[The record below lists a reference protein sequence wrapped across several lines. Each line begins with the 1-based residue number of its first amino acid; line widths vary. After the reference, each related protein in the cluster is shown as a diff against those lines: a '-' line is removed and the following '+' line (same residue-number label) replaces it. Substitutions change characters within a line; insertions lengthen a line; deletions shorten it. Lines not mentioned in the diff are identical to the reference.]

1 MPTGTSSSRA
11 FQWLSLVAMI
21 WLQSINGTNS
31 DFPAYSSQL
40 KQLLSLSQLQLNNLA
55 FASDAGKLFGF
66 LSGVAARHLP
76 LWLVLIAG
84 SILGLFGYGLQYL
97 FLANHIP
104 SLSYW
109 QFFSLSV
116 LAGNSICWINTVCY
130 IVTINNFPSHRQLA
144 IGLTTSYVGLSAK
157 IYTDVVE
164 AFFPSSPAKKA
175 KAYLLL
181 NSCVPLAVSIIAAPI
196 VRDNI
201 NVGKCKRMNRGFVI
215 IVVITVIT
223 GVYAVISSLGSVSS
237 VLTPLIKVIL
247 ILAFLLV
254 TLVTPLGDFLELKW
268 RMSRERRVRVLSVEE
283 GVKQGEREGEGIHN
297 AEEAEEEEVTV
308 DGGYSKE
315 EVGARLMLKRI
326 DFWLYFIIYLFG
338 ATLGLVFLNNL
349 GQVAESRGLS
359 ASSSLVSLSSAFGF
373 FGRLVPS
380 ILDYCFS
387 KSKYMVSRPAS
398 IAILMAPL
406 SGAFFLL
413 LNSTNIF
420 LFIGTAIIGVC
431 TGAITSMAVST
442 TTELFGSKNFGV
454 NHNVVV
460 ANIPLGSFLFGYL
473 AALIYRIKGNGDGR
487 CMGVQCY
494 RETFLLWG
502 SLCFLGT
509 LLALILYAR
518 TRKFYSQRL

>member
-1 MPTGTSSSRA
+1 M
-11 FQWLSLVAMI
+11 
-21 WLQSINGTNS
+21 
-31 DFPAYSSQL
+31 
-40 KQLLSLSQLQLNNLA
+40 
-55 FASDAGKLFGF
+55 
-66 LSGVAARHLP
+66 
-76 LWLVLIAG
+76 
-84 SILGLFGYGLQYL
+84 
-97 FLANHIP
+97 
-104 SLSYW
+104 
-109 QFFSLSV
+109 
-116 LAGNSICWINTVCY
+116 
-130 IVTINNFPSHRQLA
+130 
-144 IGLTTSYVGLSAK
+144 SAK

-223 GVYAVISSLGSVSS
+223 GVYAIISSLGSVSS
-237 VLTPLIKVIL
+237 VLTPSIRVIL

-254 TLVTPLGDFLELKW
+254 TLVTSLGDFLEQKW

-359 ASSSLVSLSSAFGF
+359 ATSSLVSLSSAFGF
-373 FGRLVPS
+373 FGRLMPS

-387 KSKYMVSRPAS
+387 KYVY
-398 IAILMAPL
+398 
-406 SGAFFLL
+406 
-413 LNSTNIF
+413 F
-420 LFIGTAIIGVC
+420 LFLHPPRV
-431 TGAITSMAVST
+431 
-442 TTELFGSKNFGV
+442 
-454 NHNVVV
+454 
-460 ANIPLGSFLFGYL
+460 
-473 AALIYRIKGNGDGR
+473 
-487 CMGVQCY
+487 
-494 RETFLLWG
+494 
-502 SLCFLGT
+502 
-509 LLALILYAR
+509 
-518 TRKFYSQRL
+518 